1 MLLKR
6 LLWREPRSSAQKD
19 SLVSHR
25 SPALGRGISAGHVS
39 WGGGGEGMWSA
50 WGGGLGLFWEC
61 RDQSLSQTSLP
72 AQFGLLFIF
81 LIT

>member
-6 LLWREPRSSAQKD
+6 LLWQEPRSSAQRD
-19 SLVSHR
+19 SLVSHG

-61 RDQSLSQTSLP
+61 PHQSLSQTSLP